1 MQASLS
7 HCAGLSISSVSL
19 QPGRVYLTDCKSKF
33 GTSVNK
39 RKLSANERVELHGN
53 DIIKFGQGPIHNTS
67 RFKYVHK
74 L

>member
-1 MQASLS
+1 M
-7 HCAGLSISSVSL
+7 SL

-67 RFKYVHK
+67 RFKYVQK